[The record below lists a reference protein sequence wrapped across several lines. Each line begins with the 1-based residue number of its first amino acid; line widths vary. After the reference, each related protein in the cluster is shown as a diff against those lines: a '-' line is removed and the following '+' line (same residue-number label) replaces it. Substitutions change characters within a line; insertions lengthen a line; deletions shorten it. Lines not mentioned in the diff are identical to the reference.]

1 MRPVILSPLCVIWSK
16 AMSRVMD
23 EMLKFF
29 DAVSG
34 GSGPYGWIYAAEY
47 ERYGID
53 FAEHESHE
61 ALGFIFEYLTVKIYG
76 KYTIISYERHK
87 NIFYLSSAFTS
98 YKVTSFES
106 LPELFDYLF
115 TCGN

>member
-1 MRPVILSPLCVIWSK
+1 
-16 AMSRVMD
+16 MSRVMD

-53 FAEHESHE
+53 FAEHESHDT
-61 ALGFIFEYLTVKIYG
+61 LSEYLTVKIYG
-76 KYTIISYERHK
+76 KYTIISCKRGE

-98 YKVTSFES
+98 YKITRFES